1 MKVDVAIIGGGMVG
15 ATLACALADTS
26 LKVVII
32 DPKAAD
38 SSPSD
43 TLFDLRVS
51 AITRASQRIFEHLG
65 AWSEMVAQRVSPF
78 RQMRVWE
85 QGGPDAH
92 SEIHFDSAE
101 LSEPYLGHIVENRV
115 ILASL
120 YKVLVHKPQIQL
132 LLGQRCTQMHYQDS
146 NWQLLLA
153 DGQRLTASLVV
164 GADGTQSW
172 VRQTCGITSR
182 GWDYDQSALVTYVKT
197 SRSHQQTAWQRF
209 LKNGP
214 LAFLP
219 LTDGFSSIVWSTSPA
234 HAQSLLSL
242 TDDAF
247 AHELSAAYEGRL
259 GDITQCGPRAAFP
272 LRFMDAEHYIMP
284 GLALIGDAAHTIHP
298 LAGQGVN
305 LGILDAA
312 SLAQEI
318 QQALTAHQGIGS
330 RSVLRRYERW
340 RKSENMSMFV
350 MVDQIQ
356 RLFGTQQYGVQW
368 LRNMG
373 MASLDRLTPI
383 KNLIIDHAMGN
394 SGDLPALAR

>member
-1 MKVDVAIIGGGMVG
+1 MVG
-15 ATLACALADTS
+15 ATLACALADTP

-32 DPKAAD
+32 DPKPAD
-38 SSPSD
+38 APPSD

-51 AITRASQRIFEHLG
+51 AITRASQRIFAHLG
-65 AWSEMVAQRVSPF
+65 AWPEMVAQRVSPF

-85 QGGPDAH
+85 QGSPDAH
-92 SEIHFDSAE
+92 SEMHFDSAE

-115 ILASL
+115 ILSSL
-120 YKVLVHKPQIQL
+120 YNVLQRQPQIQL
-132 LLGQRCTQMHYQDS
+132 LLGQRCAQMHYQDS
-146 NWQLLLA
+146 QWQVQLA
-153 DGQRLTASLVV
+153 DGQSLTAALVV

-219 LTDGFSSIVWSTSPA
+219 LTDGYSSIVWSTSPA
-234 HAQSLLSL
+234 HAQRLLALS
-242 TDDAF
+242 DEAF
-247 AHELSAAYEGRL
+247 ADELATAYEGRL
-259 GDITQCGPRAAFP
+259 GNITECGPRAAFP
-272 LRFMDAEHYIMP
+272 LRFMDAEHYILP

-312 SLAQEI
+312 SLAQVL
-318 QQALTAHQGIGS
+318 QQALSTHQAIGS
-330 RSVLRRYERW
+330 HNVLRRYERW
-340 RKSENMSMFV
+340 RKAENMSMFV

-356 RLFGTQQYGVQW
+356 RLFGTQLNGVQW

-373 MASLDRLTPI
+373 MASLDRLTPV

-394 SGDLPALAR
+394 RGDLPALAR

>member
-15 ATLACALADTS
+15 ATLACALAETP

-32 DPKAAD
+32 DPQATMTP
-38 SSPSD
+38 PSESQ
-43 TLFDLRVS
+43 FDLRVS
-51 AITRASQRIFEHLG
+51 AITRASQRIFTHLG
-65 AWSEMVAQRVSPF
+65 VWPEMLAQRVSAF

-85 QGGPDAH
+85 QDDSASH
-92 SEIHFDSAE
+92 AEMHFDSAE
-101 LSEPYLGHIVENRV
+101 LSEPNLGHIIENRV
-115 ILASL
+115 ILSSL
-120 YKVLVHKPQIQL
+120 YKVLERKPQIQL
-132 LLGQRCTQMHYQDS
+132 MLGQRCHAMQFADAH
-146 NWQLLLA
+146 WQLTLA
-153 DGQRLTASLVV
+153 DGESLVTTLVV

-172 VRQTCGITSR
+172 VRQQCAITSR

-209 LKNGP
+209 LKDGP

-219 LTDGFSSIVWSTSPA
+219 LTDGYSSIVWSTSPA
-234 HAQSLLSL
+234 HAAHLLSL
-242 TDDAF
+242 SDEAF
-247 AHELSAAYEGRL
+247 GQELAAAYQGRL
-259 GDITQCGPRAAFP
+259 GDITECGPRAAFP
-272 LRFMDAEHYIMP
+272 LRFMDAEHYILP

-312 SLAQEI
+312 SLAQVL
-318 QQALTAHQGIGS
+318 QQALTSQHAIGS
-330 RSVLRRYERW
+330 HSVLRRYERW
-340 RKSENMSMFV
+340 RKAENMSMFV

-356 RLFGTQQYGVQW
+356 RLFGTQLGGIKW

-373 MASLDRLTPI
+373 ISGLDRLTPV